1 VRVATGR
8 TLGAEGRALVLAV
21 LLTIASGGLDAISFT
36 RLGSVFSSVV
46 TGNLVLL
53 GLSVGERDG
62 TLAAYAAIA
71 VGAFVVGG
79 LAGSRLVGSV
89 PDDGPVWP
97 PRVGVALG
105 VELVPL
111 AVFLVGWLACG
122 GRPSGGGRLGLLAL
136 VAVALGVQ
144 SGAVSAVRI
153 AGLSTTYLTGT
164 LVGVL
169 AHLSSTRD
177 VQWPSVGL
185 LVSLVAGAA
194 GAGLLVVHAADW
206 APVLPVSLVAVV
218 LAATLF
224 GEPHRAPQEVVSEGG
239 RVRGHPTGRGA

>member
-1 VRVATGR
+1 MATGR

-62 TLAAYAAIA
+62 TLAMYVA
-71 VGAFVVGG
+71 VAFGAFVVGG
-79 LAGSRLVGSV
+79 LAGSRLVGTV

-97 PRVGVALG
+97 PRVTVALG

-111 AVFLVGWLACG
+111 AGFVAGWLACG
-122 GRPSGGGRLGLLAL
+122 GEPSGGVRLGLLGL

-144 SGAVSAVRI
+144 SGAVRTVRI
-153 AGLSTTYLTGT
+153 DGLSTTYLTGT

-169 AHLSSTRD
+169 AQMASIDR
-177 VQWPSVGL
+177 VPWPSVAL
-185 LVSLVAGAA
+185 LVGLVAGAA

-206 APVLPVSLVAVV
+206 APVLPVGLVVVV
-218 LAATLF
+218 LAGAHF
-224 GEPHRAPQEVVSEGG
+224 GVPRSVS
-239 RVRGHPTGRGA
+239 TGAGE